1 LLINQEQKMSKTYHN
16 QTDKLEQRRNA
27 SVKRLKK
34 EAHEVRAER
43 RAGRWLRTGVSEA
56 TVAWMRERDML

>member
-1 LLINQEQKMSKTYHN
+1 MSKTYHN
-16 QTDKLEQRRNA
+16 QSDKLEQRRST